1 MNLFPMV
8 LTGGTIGAG
17 VALLVRELL
26 RPQPALAVAL
36 ERTAPGRLTLPGAE
50 PELNRD
56 EVWGRWLLSRL
67 GRLRGVRIPIT
78 NLALLGQGPG
88 QFMLKKTALAGV
100 GLLCPVL
107 VTIPWI
113 VAGVSVPFYV
123 PAIVG
128 LAIAGLLFI
137 TPDLA
142 VRDQAKRARE
152 EFAHA
157 LAAYLDLV
165 ALKRAA
171 DAGPAEALE
180 KAAAVGR
187 GWPFIYL
194 QGALRRARLEKIP
207 PWQALEE
214 LKHQYDLPVLDDV
227 ADIMRGSATDGAAV
241 YKALRARTAALNTEL
256 LAVQAAEANAASE
269 KMTAP
274 GALLAVLVM
283 LLMAF
288 PAVIRMLTV

>member
-1 MNLFPMV
+1 
-8 LTGGTIGAG
+8 
-17 VALLVRELL
+17 
-26 RPQPALAVAL
+26 
-36 ERTAPGRLTLPGAE
+36 
-50 PELNRD
+50 
-56 EVWGRWLLSRL
+56 
-67 GRLRGVRIPIT
+67 
-78 NLALLGQGPG
+78 
-88 QFMLKKTALAGV
+88 
-100 GLLCPVL
+100 
-107 VTIPWI
+107 
-113 VAGVSVPFYV
+113 
-123 PAIVG
+123 
-128 LAIAGLLFI
+128 
-137 TPDLA
+137 

-157 LAAYLDLV
+157 LSAYLDLV

-187 GWPFIYL
+187 GWPFLFL

-207 PWQALEE
+207 PYQALAE
-214 LKHQYDLPVLDDV
+214 LAAEYDLPVLGDV

-241 YKALRARTAALNTEL
+241 YKALRARTAALNAEL
-256 LAVQAAEANAASE
+256 LADQAAEANAASE

>member
-1 MNLFPMV
+1 MNLLPV
-8 LTGGTIGAG
+8 VVTGGTVGAG
-17 VALLVRELL
+17 LALLVRELL
-26 RPQPALAVAL
+26 RPQPALAAAL
-36 ERTAPGRLTLPGAE
+36 ARSAPTAMTLPE
-50 PELNRD
+50 PELDR
-56 EVWGRWLLSRL
+56 EEQWGRWLLARL
-67 GRLRGVRIPIT
+67 ERLPGVRVPTT

-88 QFMLKKTALAGV
+88 QFMLKKTALAAT

-107 VTIPWI
+107 VTIPWVI
-113 VAGVSVPFYV
+113 AGVSLPFYV
-123 PAIVG
+123 PAVVG
-128 LAIAGLLFI
+128 LVIAGLLFI

-142 VRDQAKRARE
+142 VRDQARRARE

-157 LAAYLDLV
+157 LSAYLDLV

-180 KAAAVGR
+180 KAAEVGR
-187 GWPFIYL
+187 GWPFLYL

-207 PWQALEE
+207 PYQALTE
-214 LKHQYDLPVLDDV
+214 LAEQYDLPVLDDV

-241 YKALRARTAALNTEL
+241 YKALRARTAALNSEL
-256 LAVQAAEANAASE
+256 LAAQAAEANAASE

>member
-1 MNLFPMV
+1 MNLFPVV
-8 LTGGTIGAG
+8 LAGGTVGAG
-17 VALLVRELL
+17 VALFVRELL
-26 RPQPALAVAL
+26 QPHPALAAAL
-36 ERTAPGRLTLPGAE
+36 QRTGPASLSMSV
-50 PELNRD
+50 PELDRE
-56 EVWGRWLLSRL
+56 EVWGRWLLAHL
-67 GRLRGVRIPIT
+67 EHLPGVRIPAK

-88 QFMLKKTALAGV
+88 QFMLKKISLAAL

-107 VTIPWI
+107 ASVPWI
-113 VAGVSVPFYV
+113 IAGVGLPFYV
-123 PAIVG
+123 PAAAG
-128 LAIAGLLFI
+128 LAIAALLFI

-157 LAAYLDLV
+157 LSAYLDLV

-171 DAGPAEALE
+171 DAGPAQALE

-187 GWPFIYL
+187 GWPFLYL

-207 PWQALEE
+207 PYQALSE
-214 LKHQYDLPVLDDV
+214 LADEYELPVLMDV

-256 LAVQAAEANAASE
+256 LANQAAEANAASE
-269 KMTAP
+269 QMTAP

>member
-1 MNLFPMV
+1 MNLLPV
-8 LTGGTIGAG
+8 VVTGGLIGG
-17 VALLVRELL
+17 GMALFVRELL
-26 RPQPALAVAL
+26 RPQPALAAAL
-36 ERTAPGRLTLPGAE
+36 ARSAPGTLSMPEAE
-50 PELNRD
+50 LDRD
-56 EVWGRWLLSRL
+56 EVWGRWLLVRL
-67 GRLRGVRIPIT
+67 ERLPGVRVPAK

-88 QFMLKKTALAGV
+88 TFMLKKTALAGM

-113 VAGVSVPFYV
+113 IAGVSLPFYV
-123 PAIVG
+123 PAAFG
-128 LAIAGLLFI
+128 LLIAGLLFI

-142 VRDQAKRARE
+142 VRDQARRARE

-157 LAAYLDLV
+157 LSAYLDLV

-171 DAGPAEALE
+171 DAGPTEALE
-180 KAAAVGR
+180 KAAAVGH
-187 GWPFIYL
+187 GWPFVYL
-194 QGALRRARLEKIP
+194 QGALRRARLEKVP
-207 PWQALEE
+207 PYQALSE
-214 LKHQYDLPVLDDV
+214 LADTYDLPGLGDV

-256 LAVQAAEANAASE
+256 LTAQAAEANAASE

>member
-1 MNLFPMV
+1 MNLLLVV
-8 LTGGTIGAG
+8 LTGGTVGAG
-17 VALLVRELL
+17 AALLVREML
-26 RPQPALAVAL
+26 RPQPALAPAL
-36 ERTAPGRLTLPGAE
+36 QRTAPGSVPVYAE
-50 PELNRD
+50 QDLDRD
-56 EVWGRWLLSRL
+56 EVWGRWLLARL
-67 GRLRGVRIPIT
+67 GRLPGVRVPVT

-88 QFMLKKTALAGV
+88 QFMLKKTALAAL

-113 VAGVSVPFYV
+113 VAGISLTFYV
-123 PAIVG
+123 PAVVG
-128 LAIAGLLFI
+128 LAVAAMLFLI
-137 TPDLA
+137 PDLA
-142 VRDQAKRARE
+142 VRDQAKRARQ

-157 LAAYLDLV
+157 LVAYLDLV

-171 DAGPAEALE
+171 DAGPTEALE
-180 KAAAVGR
+180 KAAAVGQ
-187 GWPFIYL
+187 GWPFLYL

-207 PWQALEE
+207 PYQALAE
-214 LKHQYDLPVLDDV
+214 LAAEYDLPALDDV

-241 YKALRARTAALNTEL
+241 YKALRARTAALSAEL
-256 LAVQAAEANAASE
+256 LADQAAEANAASE

>member
-1 MNLFPMV
+1 MNLLPV
-8 LTGGTIGAG
+8 VAAGGTVGAG

-26 RPQPALAVAL
+26 QPQPALAPAL
-36 ERTAPGRLTLPGAE
+36 RRTGPASLSMPE
-50 PELNRD
+50 PELDRD
-56 EVWGRWLLSRL
+56 ELWGRWLLDRVEHL
-67 GRLRGVRIPIT
+67 PGVRIPAK
-78 NLALLGQGPG
+78 NLALIGQGPG
-88 QFMLKKTALAGV
+88 QFMLRKTALAAL

-107 VTIPWI
+107 ASVPWI
-113 VAGVSVPFYV
+113 IAGVSLPFYV
-123 PAIVG
+123 PAAAG
-128 LAIAGLLFI
+128 LAISALLFI

-157 LAAYLDLV
+157 LSAYLDLV

-187 GWPFIYL
+187 GWPFLYL

-207 PWQALEE
+207 PYQALSE
-214 LKHQYDLPVLDDV
+214 LADEYELPVLTDV

-256 LAVQAAEANAASE
+256 LADQAAEANAASE
-269 KMTAP
+269 QMTAP

>member
-1 MNLFPMV
+1 MNLLPVV
-8 LTGGTIGAG
+8 LTGGTLGAG
-17 VALLVRELL
+17 LALLMRELL
-26 RPQPALAVAL
+26 QPQPALGPAL
-36 ERTAPGRLTLPGAE
+36 KRSSPATLTMPE
-50 PELNRD
+50 PELDRE
-56 EVWGRWLLSRL
+56 EVWGRWLLARL
-67 GRLRGVRIPIT
+67 ERLPGVRVPTT

-88 QFMLKKTALAGV
+88 QFMLKKAALAALGLLCPVIATIPWIIAGVGLPFYVPAGV
-100 GLLCPVL
+100 GLL
-107 VTIPWI
+107 
-113 VAGVSVPFYV
+113 VAV
-123 PAIVG
+123 
-128 LAIAGLLFI
+128 LLFI

-157 LAAYLDLV
+157 LSAYLDLV

-180 KAAAVGR
+180 KAAEVGE
-187 GWPFIYL
+187 GWPFVYL

-207 PWQALEE
+207 PYQALTE
-214 LKHQYDLPVLDDV
+214 LAHDYDLPVLDDV

-241 YKALRARTAALNTEL
+241 YKALRARTAALNAEL
-256 LAVQAAEANAASE
+256 LADQAAEANTASE

>member
-1 MNLFPMV
+1 MNLLPIV
-8 LTGGTIGAG
+8 LSGGTVGAG
-17 VALLVRELL
+17 AALLVREML
-26 RPQPALAVAL
+26 RPQPALAPAL
-36 ERTAPGRLTLPGAE
+36 QRTAPGSLPVAAE
-50 PELNRD
+50 RDLDRD
-56 EVWGRWLLSRL
+56 EVWGRWLLARL
-67 GRLRGVRIPIT
+67 ERLPGVRVPAT
-78 NLALLGQGPG
+78 NLALLGQGSG
-88 QFMLKKTALAGV
+88 QFMLKKTALAAL

-113 VAGVSVPFYV
+113 VAGISLPFYV
-123 PAIVG
+123 PAVAG
-128 LAIAGLLFI
+128 LAVAGLLFLI
-137 TPDLA
+137 PDLA
-142 VRDQAKRARE
+142 VRDQARRARE

-157 LAAYLDLV
+157 LVAYLDLV

-171 DAGPAEALE
+171 DAGPTEALE

-187 GWPFIYL
+187 GWPFLYL
-194 QGALRRARLEKIP
+194 QGALRRAQLEKIP
-207 PWQALEE
+207 PYQALSE
-214 LKHQYDLPVLDDV
+214 LASEYELPALDDV

-241 YKALRARTAALNTEL
+241 YKALRARTAALSAEL
-256 LAVQAAEANAASE
+256 LADQAAEANAASE

>member
-1 MNLFPMV
+1 MNVLPVV
-8 LTGGTIGAG
+8 LTGGTVGAG
-17 VALLVRELL
+17 FALLVRELL
-26 RPQPALAVAL
+26 RPQPALGPAL
-36 ERTAPGRLTLPGAE
+36 ARSAPATLTMPE
-50 PELNRD
+50 PELDR
-56 EVWGRWLLSRL
+56 EERWGRWLLARL
-67 GRLRGVRIPIT
+67 ERVPGVRIPTT

-88 QFMLKKTALAGV
+88 QFMLKKTALAGL
-100 GLLCPVL
+100 GLLCPVIA
-107 VTIPWI
+107 TIPWI
-113 VAGVSVPFYV
+113 IAGVSLPFYV
-123 PAIVG
+123 PAGVG
-128 LAIAGLLFI
+128 LLIALLLFI

-157 LAAYLDLV
+157 LSAYLDLV

-180 KAAAVGR
+180 KAAEVGN
-187 GWPFIYL
+187 GWPFLYL

-207 PWQALEE
+207 PYQALTE
-214 LKHQYDLPVLDDV
+214 LAHEYDLPVLDDV

-241 YKALRARTAALNTEL
+241 YKALRARTAALNAEL
-256 LAVQAAEANAASE
+256 LADQAAEANEASE

>member
-1 MNLFPMV
+1 MNLLPVV
-8 LTGGTIGAG
+8 LSGATVGAG
-17 VALLVRELL
+17 CALLVRELL
-26 RPQPALAVAL
+26 RAQPALGPAL
-36 ERTAPGRLTLPGAE
+36 ARSAPTAFTIAE
-50 PELNRD
+50 PEADR
-56 EVWGRWLLSRL
+56 EERWGRWLTARL
-67 GRLRGVRIPIT
+67 GRLPGVRVPAT
-78 NLALLGQGPG
+78 DLALLGQGPG
-88 QFMLKKTALAGV
+88 QFMLKKTALAAL

-113 VAGVSVPFYV
+113 IAGISLPFYV
-123 PAIVG
+123 PAGAG
-128 LAIAGLLFI
+128 LLLAGLLFI

-157 LAAYLDLV
+157 LSAYLDLV

-180 KAAAVGR
+180 KAAEVGR
-187 GWPFIYL
+187 GWPFLHL

-207 PWQALEE
+207 PYQALSE
-214 LKHQYDLPVLDDV
+214 LAEQYGLPVLNDV

-256 LAVQAAEANAASE
+256 LAVQAAEANSASE

>member
-1 MNLFPMV
+1 MNLLPV
-8 LTGGTIGAG
+8 VASGGTVGAG
-17 VALLVRELL
+17 LALLVRELL
-26 RPQPALAVAL
+26 RPQPALAAAL
-36 ERTAPGRLTLPGAE
+36 ARSAPATLTLPE
-50 PELNRD
+50 PDLDRD
-56 EVWGRWLLSRL
+56 EVWGRWLLARM
-67 GRLRGVRIPIT
+67 GRLPGVRVPAV
-78 NLALLGQGPG
+78 NLALIGQGPG
-88 QFMLKKTALAGV
+88 QFMLKKVALAAL
-100 GLLCPVL
+100 GLLCPVIA
-107 VTIPWI
+107 TIPWI
-113 VAGVSVPFYV
+113 IAGVGLPFYV
-123 PAIVG
+123 PAAVG
-128 LAIAGLLFI
+128 VLVAGLLFI

-157 LAAYLDLV
+157 LSAYLDLV

-180 KAAAVGR
+180 KAAEVGR
-187 GWPFIYL
+187 GWPFLFL

-207 PWQALEE
+207 PYQALAE
-214 LKHQYDLPVLDDV
+214 LAAEYELPGLGDV

-241 YKALRARTAALNTEL
+241 YKALRARTAALNAEL
-256 LAVQAAEANAASE
+256 LADQATEANAASE

>member
-1 MNLFPMV
+1 MNLLPMV
-8 LTGGTIGAG
+8 LAGGAVGAG

-26 RPQPALAVAL
+26 QPQPALAAAL
-36 ERTAPGRLTLPGAE
+36 ERTAPVRLALPE
-50 PELNRD
+50 SELDRD
-56 EVWGRWLLSRL
+56 EVWGRWLLARL
-67 GRLRGVRIPIT
+67 GHLPGVRIPAK

-88 QFMLKKTALAGV
+88 RFMLIKTALAAL

-113 VAGVSVPFYV
+113 IAGVSLPFYV
-123 PAIVG
+123 PAVVG
-128 LAIAGLLFI
+128 LAAAGLLFI

-157 LAAYLDLV
+157 AAAYLDLV

-187 GWPFIYL
+187 GWPFLYL

-207 PWQALEE
+207 PWQALTD
-214 LKHQYDLPVLDDV
+214 LKDEYDLPVLDDV

-241 YKALRARTAALNTEL
+241 YQALKARTKALNTEL
-256 LAVQAAEANAASE
+256 LATQAAEANTASE

>member
-1 MNLFPMV
+1 MNLLPVV
-8 LTGGTIGAG
+8 LTGGTVGAG
-17 VALLVRELL
+17 AALLVREML
-26 RPQPALAVAL
+26 RPQPALAPAL
-36 ERTAPGRLTLPGAE
+36 QRTAPGSVPVYAE
-50 PELNRD
+50 QDLDRD
-56 EVWGRWLLSRL
+56 EVWGRWLLARL
-67 GRLRGVRIPIT
+67 GRLPGVRVPVT

-88 QFMLKKTALAGV
+88 QFMLKKTALAAL

-113 VAGVSVPFYV
+113 VAGISLPFYV
-123 PAIVG
+123 PAVVG
-128 LAIAGLLFI
+128 LAVAALLFLI
-137 TPDLA
+137 PDLA
-142 VRDQAKRARE
+142 VRDQANRARQ

-157 LAAYLDLV
+157 LVAYLDLV

-171 DAGPAEALE
+171 DAGPTEALE
-180 KAAAVGR
+180 KAAAVGQ
-187 GWPFIYL
+187 GWPFLYL

-207 PWQALEE
+207 PYQALSE
-214 LKHQYDLPVLDDV
+214 LAAEYDLSALDDV

-241 YKALRARTAALNTEL
+241 YKALRARTAALSAEL
-256 LAVQAAEANAASE
+256 LADQAAEANAASE

>member
-1 MNLFPMV
+1 MNLFPV
-8 LTGGTIGAG
+8 VITGGLVGGG
-17 VALLVRELL
+17 VALFVRELL
-26 RPQPALAVAL
+26 QPQPALAAAL
-36 ERTAPGRLTLPGAE
+36 ARSAPGTLSM
-50 PELNRD
+50 PEEEVLNRD
-56 EVWGRWLLSRL
+56 EVWGRWLLARL
-67 GRLRGVRIPIT
+67 ERLPGVKVPVT

-88 QFMLKKTALAGV
+88 TFMLKKTALAAL

-113 VAGVSVPFYV
+113 IAGVSLPFYV
-123 PAIVG
+123 PAVVG
-128 LAIAGLLFI
+128 LAVAGLLFI

-157 LAAYLDLV
+157 LSAYLDLV

-171 DAGPAEALE
+171 DAGPTEALE
-180 KAAAVGR
+180 KAAAVGH
-187 GWPFIYL
+187 GWPYLYL

-207 PWQALEE
+207 PYQALTE
-214 LKHQYDLPVLDDV
+214 LADTYDLPGLADV

-256 LAVQAAEANAASE
+256 LTAQAAEANAASE

>member
-1 MNLFPMV
+1 MNVLPVV
-8 LTGGTIGAG
+8 LTGGTVGAG
-17 VALLVRELL
+17 FALLVRELL
-26 RPQPALAVAL
+26 RPQPALGPAL
-36 ERTAPGRLTLPGAE
+36 ARSAPATLTMPE
-50 PELNRD
+50 PELDR
-56 EVWGRWLLSRL
+56 EEKWGRWLLARL
-67 GRLRGVRIPIT
+67 ERLPGVRIPTT

-88 QFMLKKTALAGV
+88 QFMLKKTALAGL
-100 GLLCPVL
+100 GLLCPVIA
-107 VTIPWI
+107 TIPWI
-113 VAGVSVPFYV
+113 IAGVSLPFYV
-123 PAIVG
+123 PAGVG
-128 LAIAGLLFI
+128 LLIAGLLFI

-157 LAAYLDLV
+157 LSAYLDLV

-180 KAAAVGR
+180 KAAEVGE
-187 GWPFIYL
+187 GWPFLYL

-207 PWQALEE
+207 PYEALMQLAHE
-214 LKHQYDLPVLDDV
+214 YDLPVLDDV

-241 YKALRARTAALNTEL
+241 YKALRARTAALNAEL
-256 LAVQAAEANAASE
+256 LADQAAEANAASE

>member
-1 MNLFPMV
+1 MNLLPVV
-8 LTGGTIGAG
+8 LTGGTVGAG
-17 VALLVRELL
+17 FALLVRELL
-26 RPQPALAVAL
+26 RPQPALGPAL
-36 ERTAPGRLTLPGAE
+36 ARSAPATLTVPE
-50 PELNRD
+50 PELDR
-56 EVWGRWLLSRL
+56 EEKWGRWLLARL
-67 GRLRGVRIPIT
+67 ERLPGVRIPAT

-88 QFMLKKTALAGV
+88 QFMLKKTALAGL
-100 GLLCPVL
+100 GLLCPVIA
-107 VTIPWI
+107 TIPWI
-113 VAGVSVPFYV
+113 IAGVSLPFYV
-123 PAIVG
+123 PAGVG
-128 LAIAGLLFI
+128 LLIAGLLFI

-157 LAAYLDLV
+157 LSAYLDLV

-180 KAAAVGR
+180 KAAEVGE
-187 GWPFIYL
+187 GWPFLYL

-207 PWQALEE
+207 PYEALMQLAHE
-214 LKHQYDLPVLDDV
+214 YDLPVLDDV

-241 YKALRARTAALNTEL
+241 YKALRARTAALNAEL
-256 LAVQAAEANAASE
+256 LADQAAEANAASE

>member
-1 MNLFPMV
+1 MNLLPVV
-8 LTGGTIGAG
+8 LTGGTVGAG
-17 VALLVRELL
+17 VALLIRELL
-26 RPQPALAVAL
+26 QPQPALGAAL
-36 ERTAPGRLTLPGAE
+36 KRSAPATLTMPE
-50 PELNRD
+50 PELDRE
-56 EVWGRWLLSRL
+56 EVWGRWLLAPLERL
-67 GRLRGVRIPIT
+67 PGVKVPTT
-78 NLALLGQGPG
+78 NLALLGEAPG
-88 QFMLKKTALAGV
+88 QFMLKKVALAALGLLCPTIATIPWIIAGV
-100 GLLCPVL
+100 GL
-107 VTIPWI
+107 
-113 VAGVSVPFYV
+113 PFYV
-123 PAIVG
+123 PAGVG
-128 LAIAGLLFI
+128 LIVAALLFI

-157 LAAYLDLV
+157 LSAYLDLV

-180 KAAAVGR
+180 KAAKVGE
-187 GWPFIYL
+187 GWPFLYL

-207 PWQALEE
+207 PYQALTE
-214 LKHQYDLPVLDDV
+214 LAHEYDLPVLDDV

-241 YKALRARTAALNTEL
+241 YKALRARTAALNAEL
-256 LAVQAAEANAASE
+256 LADQAAEANAASE

>member
-1 MNLFPMV
+1 MNLFPV
-8 LTGGTIGAG
+8 VITGGLIGGG
-17 VALLVRELL
+17 VALFVRELL
-26 RPQPALAVAL
+26 QPQPALAAAL
-36 ERTAPGRLTLPGAE
+36 ARSAPGTLSM
-50 PELNRD
+50 PEEEVLNRD
-56 EVWGRWLLSRL
+56 EVWGRWLLARL
-67 GRLRGVRIPIT
+67 ERLPGVKVPVT

-88 QFMLKKTALAGV
+88 TFMLKKTALAGL

-113 VAGVSVPFYV
+113 IAGISLPFYV
-123 PAIVG
+123 PAVVG
-128 LAIAGLLFI
+128 LAIAGLLFV

-157 LAAYLDLV
+157 LSAYLDLV

-171 DAGPAEALE
+171 DAGPTEALE
-180 KAAAVGR
+180 KAAAVGH
-187 GWPFIYL
+187 GWPFLYL

-207 PWQALEE
+207 PYQALTE
-214 LKHQYDLPVLDDV
+214 LADTYDLPGLSDV

-256 LAVQAAEANAASE
+256 LTAQAAEANAASE

-288 PAVIRMLTV
+288 PAVIRMLAV

>member
-1 MNLFPMV
+1 MNLFPV
-8 LTGGTIGAG
+8 VAAGGTVGAG
-17 VALLVRELL
+17 VALFVRELL
-26 RPQPALAVAL
+26 QPQPALAPAL
-36 ERTAPGRLTLPGAE
+36 RRTGLASLSMPE
-50 PELNRD
+50 PELDR
-56 EVWGRWLLSRL
+56 EERWGRWLLARIEHL
-67 GRLRGVRIPIT
+67 PGVRIPAK

-88 QFMLKKTALAGV
+88 QFMLRKISLAAL

-107 VTIPWI
+107 ASIPWI
-113 VAGVSVPFYV
+113 IAGVSLPFSV
-123 PAIVG
+123 PAAAG
-128 LAIAGLLFI
+128 LAIAALLFL

-157 LAAYLDLV
+157 LSAYLDLV

-187 GWPFIYL
+187 GWPFLYL

-207 PWQALEE
+207 PYQALSE
-214 LKHQYDLPVLDDV
+214 LADEYELPVLTDV
-227 ADIMRGSATDGAAV
+227 ADIVRGSATDGAAV

-256 LAVQAAEANAASE
+256 LAGQAAEANAASE
-269 KMTAP
+269 QMTAP

>member
-1 MNLFPMV
+1 MNMLPIV
-8 LTGGTIGAG
+8 LTGATIGAG
-17 VALLVRELL
+17 VALLIRELL
-26 RPQPALAVAL
+26 LPQPALTPAL
-36 ERTAPGRLTLPGAE
+36 QRTAPAALAM
-50 PELNRD
+50 PELHLERE
-56 EVWGRWLLSRL
+56 EVWGRWLLARL
-67 GRLRGVRIPIT
+67 ERLPGVRVPAT
-78 NLALLGQGPG
+78 HLALLGVGPG
-88 QFMLKKTALAGV
+88 QFMLKKTALAAL
-100 GLLCPVL
+100 GLLCPVIAT
-107 VTIPWI
+107 VPWLI
-113 VAGVSVPFYV
+113 AGVSLPFYV
-123 PAIVG
+123 PAGVG
-128 LAIAGLLFI
+128 VLVAALLFI

-157 LAAYLDLV
+157 LSAYLDLV

-180 KAAAVGR
+180 KAAAVGE
-187 GWPFIYL
+187 GWPFLFL

-207 PWQALEE
+207 PYQALSE
-214 LKHQYDLPVLDDV
+214 LAAQYDLPVLDDV

-241 YKALRARTAALNTEL
+241 YKALRARSAALNAEL
-256 LAVQAAEANAASE
+256 LADQGAEANAASE

>member
-1 MNLFPMV
+1 MNLLPIV
-8 LTGGTIGAG
+8 LSGGTVGAG
-17 VALLVRELL
+17 AALLVREML
-26 RPQPALAVAL
+26 RPQPALAPAL
-36 ERTAPGRLTLPGAE
+36 QRTAPGSLPMAAE
-50 PELNRD
+50 QDLDRG
-56 EVWGRWLLSRL
+56 EVWGRWLLARL
-67 GRLRGVRIPIT
+67 EHLPGVRVPVA
-78 NLALLGQGPG
+78 NLSLLGQRPG
-88 QFMLKKTALAGV
+88 QFMLKKTALAAL

-107 VTIPWI
+107 VTIPWL
-113 VAGVSVPFYV
+113 VAGIALPFYV
-123 PAIVG
+123 PAVVG
-128 LAIAGLLFI
+128 LAVAGLLFI

-142 VRDQAKRARE
+142 VRDQAKRARQ

-157 LAAYLDLV
+157 LVAYLDLV

-171 DAGPAEALE
+171 DAGPTEALE

-187 GWPFIYL
+187 GWPFLYL

-207 PWQALEE
+207 PYQALSE
-214 LKHQYDLPVLDDV
+214 LAAEYDLPALDDV

-241 YKALRARTAALNTEL
+241 YKALRARTAALSAEL
-256 LAVQAAEANAASE
+256 LTDQAAEANAASE

-288 PAVIRMLTV
+288 PAAIRMLTL

>member
-1 MNLFPMV
+1 VNLVPVV
-8 LTGGTIGAG
+8 LTGGTVGAG
-17 VALLVRELL
+17 LALLVRELL
-26 RPQPALAVAL
+26 RPQPALGPAL
-36 ERTAPGRLTLPGAE
+36 ARSAPATLTMPE
-50 PELNRD
+50 PELDRE
-56 EVWGRWLLSRL
+56 EVWGRWLLARL
-67 GRLRGVRIPIT
+67 ERLPGVRIPTI

-88 QFMLKKTALAGV
+88 QFMLKKVAIAALGLLCPVIATIPWIIAGVSLPFYVPAGV
-100 GLLCPVL
+100 GLL
-107 VTIPWI
+107 
-113 VAGVSVPFYV
+113 
-123 PAIVG
+123 
-128 LAIAGLLFI
+128 IAGLLFI

-157 LAAYLDLV
+157 LSAYLDLV

-180 KAAAVGR
+180 KAAEVGA
-187 GWPFIYL
+187 GWPFLYL

-207 PWQALEE
+207 PYQALTE
-214 LKHQYDLPVLDDV
+214 LAAEYDLPVLDDV

-241 YKALRARTAALNTEL
+241 YKALRARTAALNSEL
-256 LAVQAAEANAASE
+256 LADQAAEANAASE

>member
-1 MNLFPMV
+1 MNVLLVV
-8 LTGGTIGAG
+8 LTGGTVGAG
-17 VALLVRELL
+17 LALLVREMLP
-26 RPQPALAVAL
+26 PQPALAPAL
-36 ERTAPGRLTLPGAE
+36 ARSPASALSMPE
-50 PELNRD
+50 PDFERD
-56 EVWGRWLLSRL
+56 EVWGRWLLARL
-67 GRLRGVRIPIT
+67 ERLPGVRVPGK

-88 QFMLKKTALAGV
+88 QFVLKKVALAAL
-100 GLLCPVL
+100 GLLCPVV

-113 VAGVSVPFYV
+113 IAGIGLPFYV
-123 PAIVG
+123 PAVVG
-128 LAIAGLLFI
+128 LVVAALLFV

-142 VRDQAKRARE
+142 VRDQARRARE

-157 LAAYLDLV
+157 LVAYLELV

-171 DAGPAEALE
+171 DAGPTEALE

-187 GWPFIYL
+187 GWPFLYL
-194 QGALRRARLEKIP
+194 QSALRRARLEKVP
-207 PWQALEE
+207 PYQALTELAEE
-214 LKHQYDLPVLDDV
+214 YDLPALDDV

-241 YKALRARTAALNTEL
+241 YKALRARTAALTAEL
-256 LAVQAAEANAASE
+256 LADQAAEANAASE

>member
-1 MNLFPMV
+1 MNV
-8 LTGGTIGAG
+8 LPVVVSGGTVGAG
-17 VALLVRELL
+17 LALLVRELL
-26 RPQPALAVAL
+26 RPQPALGPALARSAPAAVSM
-36 ERTAPGRLTLPGAE
+36 PE
-50 PELNRD
+50 PDWDRE
-56 EVWGRWLLSRL
+56 EVWGRWLLARL
-67 GRLRGVRIPIT
+67 GRLPGVRVPST
-78 NLALLGQGPG
+78 DLALLGRQPG
-88 QFMLKKTALAGV
+88 QFMLRKIALAAL
-100 GLLCPVL
+100 GLLCPV
-107 VTIPWI
+107 VATIPWI
-113 VAGVSVPFYV
+113 IAGVSLPFYV
-123 PAIVG
+123 PAGVG
-128 LAIAGLLFI
+128 LIVAGLLFL

-142 VRDQAKRARE
+142 VRDQAKRARQ

-157 LAAYLDLV
+157 VSAYLDLV

-180 KAAAVGR
+180 KAAEVGR
-187 GWPFIYL
+187 GWPFLYL

-207 PWQALEE
+207 PYQALSE
-214 LKHQYDLPVLDDV
+214 LAAEYDLPVLDDV

-241 YKALRARTAALNTEL
+241 YKALRARTAALNAEL
-256 LAVQAAEANAASE
+256 LADQAAEANAASE

>member
-1 MNLFPMV
+1 MNVLSAV
-8 LTGGTIGAG
+8 LTGGMAGAG
-17 VALLVRELL
+17 LALLLRELL
-26 RPQPALAVAL
+26 RPQPALGPAL
-36 ERTAPGRLTLPGAE
+36 ARSAPAALSMPEPDLDREER
-50 PELNRD
+50 
-56 EVWGRWLLSRL
+56 WGRWLLARL
-67 GRLRGVRIPIT
+67 ERVPGVRIPTT
-78 NLALLGQGPG
+78 NLALLGQGRG
-88 QFMLKKTALAGV
+88 QFMLRKTALAGL
-100 GLLCPVL
+100 GLLCPVIAT
-107 VTIPWI
+107 VPWI
-113 VAGVSVPFYV
+113 LAGVSLPFYV
-123 PAIVG
+123 PAVFG
-128 LAIAGLLFI
+128 LLIALLLFI

-157 LAAYLDLV
+157 LSAYLDLV

-180 KAAAVGR
+180 KAAGVGS
-187 GWPFIYL
+187 GWPFLYL

-207 PWQALEE
+207 PYEALTQ
-214 LKHQYDLPVLDDV
+214 LAHAYDLPVLDDV

-256 LAVQAAEANAASE
+256 LADQAAEANAASE
-269 KMTAP
+269 RMTAP

-283 LLMAF
+283 LLLAF

>member
-1 MNLFPMV
+1 MNLFPV
-8 LTGGTIGAG
+8 LLTGGTVGAG
-17 VALLVRELL
+17 LALLVRELL
-26 RPQPALAVAL
+26 RPQPALGPAL
-36 ERTAPGRLTLPGAE
+36 ARSAPAALTMPE
-50 PELNRD
+50 PELDRE
-56 EVWGRWLLSRL
+56 EVWGRWLLARL
-67 GRLRGVRIPIT
+67 QRLPGVRIPTT

-88 QFMLKKTALAGV
+88 QFMLKKVALAGL
-100 GLLCPVL
+100 GLLCPVIA
-107 VTIPWI
+107 TIPWI
-113 VAGVSVPFYV
+113 IAGVSLPFYV
-123 PAIVG
+123 PAAVG
-128 LAIAGLLFI
+128 LLIAGLLFI

-157 LAAYLDLV
+157 LSAYLDLV

-171 DAGPAEALE
+171 DAGPTEALE
-180 KAAAVGR
+180 KAAEVGA
-187 GWPFIYL
+187 GWPFLYL

-207 PWQALEE
+207 PYQALTE
-214 LKHQYDLPVLDDV
+214 LAAEYDLPVLDDV

-241 YKALRARTAALNTEL
+241 YKALRARTAALNAEL
-256 LAVQAAEANAASE
+256 LADQAAEANAASE

-288 PAVIRMLTV
+288 PAVIRMLTI

>member
-1 MNLFPMV
+1 MNLLPVV
-8 LTGGTIGAG
+8 LTGGAVGAG
-17 VALLVRELL
+17 VALLVGELL
-26 RPQPALAVAL
+26 RPQPALAAAL
-36 ERTAPGRLTLPGAE
+36 ARSAPATLSMPG
-50 PELNRD
+50 PELDR
-56 EVWGRWLLSRL
+56 EEIWGRWLLARL
-67 GRLRGVRIPIT
+67 QRVPGVRVPVK

-88 QFMLKKTALAGV
+88 QFMLKKTALAAL

-107 VTIPWI
+107 ATIPWI
-113 VAGVSVPFYV
+113 IAGVSLPFYV
-123 PAIVG
+123 PAG
-128 LAIAGLLFI
+128 AGIAVALLLFI

-157 LAAYLDLV
+157 VSAYLDLV

-180 KAAAVGR
+180 KAAEVGR
-187 GWPFIYL
+187 GWPFLYL

-207 PWQALEE
+207 PYQALTE
-214 LKHQYDLPVLDDV
+214 LAAEYDLPVLEDV

-241 YKALRARTAALNTEL
+241 YKALRARTAALNAEL
-256 LAVQAAEANAASE
+256 LADQAAEANTASE

-288 PAVIRMLTV
+288 PAVIRMLAI

>member
-1 MNLFPMV
+1 MSLIPVV
-8 LTGGTIGAG
+8 LSGGTVGAG
-17 VALLVRELL
+17 VAVLIRELL
-26 RPQPALAVAL
+26 QFQPALGPAL
-36 ERTAPGRLTLPGAE
+36 KRSAPATLTMAE
-50 PELNRD
+50 PALDRE
-56 EVWGRWLLSRL
+56 EIWGRWLLARL
-67 GRLRGVRIPIT
+67 ERLPGARVPTT

-88 QFMLKKTALAGV
+88 QFMLKKTALAAL
-100 GLLCPVL
+100 GLLCPVIAT
-107 VTIPWI
+107 VPWI
-113 VAGVSVPFYV
+113 IAGVGLPFYV
-123 PAIVG
+123 PAVVG
-128 LAIAGLLFI
+128 LIAAGLLFI

-157 LAAYLDLV
+157 LSAYLDLV

-171 DAGPAEALE
+171 DAGPTEALE
-180 KAAAVGR
+180 KAAEVGE
-187 GWPFIYL
+187 GWPFLYL

-207 PWQALEE
+207 PYQALTE
-214 LKHQYDLPVLDDV
+214 LSAQYELPVLDDV

-241 YKALRARTAALNTEL
+241 YKALRARTAALNSEL
-256 LAVQAAEANAASE
+256 LADQAAEANTASE

>member
-1 MNLFPMV
+1 MNLLPVV
-8 LTGGTIGAG
+8 LAGGTVGAG
-17 VALLVRELL
+17 IALLVRELL
-26 RPQPALAVAL
+26 SPQPALGPAL
-36 ERTAPGRLTLPGAE
+36 ARSAPAALAMPE
-50 PELNRD
+50 PELDR
-56 EVWGRWLLSRL
+56 EERWGRWLLVRL
-67 GRLRGVRIPIT
+67 ERMPGVRIPST

-88 QFMLKKTALAGV
+88 QFMLKKTALAAL
-100 GLLCPVL
+100 GLLCPVIA
-107 VTIPWI
+107 TIPWI
-113 VAGVSVPFYV
+113 LAGVSLPFYV
-123 PAIVG
+123 PAGVG
-128 LAIAGLLFI
+128 LLVAVLLFI

-157 LAAYLDLV
+157 LSAYLDLV

-180 KAAAVGR
+180 KAAEVGR
-187 GWPFIYL
+187 GWPFLYL

-207 PWQALEE
+207 PFQALTE
-214 LKHQYDLPVLDDV
+214 LAAEYDLPVLTDV

-241 YKALRARTAALNTEL
+241 YKALRARTAALNAEL
-256 LAVQAAEANAASE
+256 LADQAAEANAASE